1 MKRIEAVQTIEYG
14 KDKKTWNGERRYF
27 HTFVEQ
33 LRKAWKVL
41 KVDTAVKSFTIQEAP
56 IGVQDM
62 LRRYNLGIME
72 AGEFTK
78 EGGIK
83 SVAVW
88 MQIVSGYE
96 KNDTEAREKGDAA
109 MQVLESM
116 IGKEVM
122 QLTKE
127 IREDEDV
134 ISLTRVRTAMD
145 VIKTNY
151 GQEDVG
157 TQIKVNMEIT
167 QIGYCETHKDVTLN
181 IEMLDAYQ
189 AEKKAIAG
197 MTPMSDM
204 EMVQHLVSR
213 FPKAKDRQG
222 VRSTTQVF
230 YENMLEEISM
240 KQTADVK
247 WTDVVEHRRAKLD
260 IRRMMGEEEEEQETK
275 KESFAH
281 MSVRQGEDNNW
292 RGGNRDNR
300 GGGRS
305 SGHRTQGRSSYETQ
319 GRGNYGWQGRSNYGG
334 QDSRNE
340 KFKTCYLWTNGTC
353 RYGEQC
359 KFSHDD
365 KKQDKENGG
374 RKERDIRAVKK
385 VNSTRKR
392 DSESESED
400 EEEEMQDER
409 NHKLIQ
415 VMLQQ
420 SEERAERRKQKKKRD
435 A

>member
-1 MKRIEAVQTIEYG
+1 
-14 KDKKTWNGERRYF
+14 
-27 HTFVEQ
+27 
-33 LRKAWKVL
+33 
-41 KVDTAVKSFTIQEAP
+41 
-56 IGVQDM
+56 
-62 LRRYNLGIME
+62 
-72 AGEFTK
+72 
-78 EGGIK
+78 
-83 SVAVW
+83 
-88 MQIVSGYE
+88 
-96 KNDTEAREKGDAA
+96 
-109 MQVLESM
+109 
-116 IGKEVM
+116 M

-197 MTPMSDM
+197 MTPMTDM

-275 KESFAH
+275 KESEGRRKIRKLKRMMYGLDDASREWFNFVKETLVENEYKQCINDPCAFVKREGEEVCIV
-281 MSVRQGEDNNW
+281 SVHVDDGTDLCNSDRLSEELY
-292 RGGNRDNR
+292 
-300 GGGRS
+300 
-305 SGHRTQGRSSYETQ
+305 TILAK
-319 GRGNYGWQGRSNYGG
+319 
-334 QDSRNE
+334 
-340 KFKTCYLWTNGTC
+340 KFKIT
-353 RYGEQC
+353 
-359 KFSHDD
+359 
-365 KKQDKENGG
+365 KQDCLEIQLGMTLEYNEDGSITVTMPVHI
-374 RKERDIRAVKK
+374 RKVIEEVYPEGTEIPMIT
-385 VNSTRKR
+385 SPM
-392 DSESESED
+392 SEKWD
-400 EEEEMQDER
+400 EEYQRGADRCDIER
-409 NHKLIQ
+409 WMMILDM
-415 VMLQQ
+415 VV
-420 SEERAERRKQKKKRD
+420 
-435 A
+435 